1 MRSGTRKNERLRKLK
16 LKDKILDNIYH
27 NLKEYIIV
35 TIILIIG
42 IIAGVL
48 FVNYMNDTQTNEVK
62 EYIEG
67 FINSLKG
74 DYSID
79 RGKLLKN
86 SLIENLKLA
95 ISMWFI
101 GSTVIGIP
109 IVFEIVLY
117 RGFCLGYTVSS
128 AIAVLGMQKGT
139 VFFLTTILLQNII
152 IIPVLISLAVSGMKL
167 YKSIMKDKRKENIK
181 LEIIRHT
188 MVSIML
194 FILLAIASLV
204 EVYISTNLLTMCIN
218 FFWKKIKK
226 FKKCIYFFDI
236 IWYNI

>member
-1 MRSGTRKNERLRKLK
+1 MRNETRKNERLRKLK

-48 FVNYMNDTQTNEVK
+48 FVNYMNDTQTNELK

-95 ISMWFI
+95 IGMWFI

-109 IVFEIVLY
+109 IVFGIVLY

-188 MVSIML
+188 IFSALMT
-194 FILLAIASLV
+194 ILLCLSSVV
-204 EVYISTNLLTMCIN
+204 EVFVSNNLL
-218 FFWKKIKK
+218 KIIVK
-226 FKKCIYFFDI
+226 YL
-236 IWYNI
+236 

>member
-109 IVFEIVLY
+109 IVFGIVLY

-128 AIAVLGMQKGT
+128 AIAVLGMQ
-139 VFFLTTILLQNII
+139 
-152 IIPVLISLAVSGMKL
+152 
-167 YKSIMKDKRKENIK
+167 
-181 LEIIRHT
+181 HT

-218 FFWKKIKK
+218 FF
-226 FKKCIYFFDI
+226 
-236 IWYNI
+236 